1 MLNWTV
7 SEESR
12 GRGERRGERRVAS
25 RQVEH
30 FNSINNDSVAIN
42 RQTQQTQTD
51 YAHLCLGIGR
61 SNTLVCVR
69 VRVCAHIIWKRACEM
84 RSETRKWLLVV
95 NLWTTATNQC
105 QLEVSLLGA
114 RKWWANQVT
123 RAGPST
129 SSNRNRIETE
139 SCLYFNNIIYVHV
152 FAFNRNQKRSESKAN
167 NARAE
172 WEE

>member
-1 MLNWTV
+1 M
-7 SEESR
+7 
-12 GRGERRGERRVAS
+12 
-25 RQVEH
+25 
-30 FNSINNDSVAIN
+30 AIN

-51 YAHLCLGIGR
+51 CAHLCLGIGR
-61 SNTLVCVR
+61 SNDCMYAC
-69 VRVCAHIIWKRACEM
+69 VCAHIIWKRACEM

-129 SSNRNRIETE
+129 SSNRIETE

-167 NARAE
+167 NASREKRNNSKGMGEWGMRGEGEVWAE
-172 WEE
+172 QQLKIC